1 MSQIKTADSVRSV
14 NLRIS
19 NSLVFRFINQG
30 RTQSVWY
37 MCASLTVY
45 FLLTSN
51 LMDSEFWRVKNT
63 YAWKKGGSS
72 SENVLCKDNTR
83 GRSA

>member
-1 MSQIKTADSVRSV
+1 
-14 NLRIS
+14 
-19 NSLVFRFINQG
+19 
-30 RTQSVWY
+30 
-37 MCASLTVY
+37 MCAYLAVY

-51 LMDSEFWRVKNT
+51 LVISEFWRVKNT
-63 YAWKKGGSS
+63 YANARNKGGSS